1 LFGKRVG
8 RFEYAS
14 KDEVVFALADIEP
27 LQESGGLRR
36 RLDVDRNLEDWKIRI
51 SKQLVSWFLEY
62 CPLKRP

>member
-14 KDEVVFALADIEP
+14 EDEAVFALADIEP

-36 RLDVDRNLEDWKIRI
+36 RLDVDRNLEGWKIRV
-51 SKQLVSWFLEY
+51 SKQLMS
-62 CPLKRP
+62 